1 MKQRK
6 PARRLALTALVAVG
20 LVAAGAA
27 LAHPDHPQGDAC
39 EAGFRNA
46 NIPGHPCV
54 PVWGLPLVE
63 WCRSAGL
70 TPMEIP
76 VNYLGERA
84 FQSGFHLHDATEQLT
99 FVFEENH
106 WACFL
111 ERKEYSVAIIDPPAA
126 SECTGDGYEMVVM
139 QRTNRA
145 GFTAFQNYDYFCMPP
160 RVGGGNQ
167 VTDFELARNGPH
179 CMKKKPY
186 ELYRPDVHGCTK
198 APTTPANVSA
208 RLLQG
213 GQISALVEVSWDP
226 VSESDARV
234 LADYYIIETVHRAST
249 WTRTIRV
256 ETLTPNSAARMSHR
270 IRIARP
276 AEYTASNPWQYAF
289 RVRSGVHRR
298 HYGNSFRGV
307 GVGYFA
313 DSAFSP
319 EVVIDDVFDRRDT
332 CAAQG
337 WELEVDGRTHWCNI
351 PWENAADGTTGERC
365 SISQNQRPLWCGS
378 IFGHNLKSG
387 RKDAYELP
395 SRDSLPYGD
404 RFLYNCPHNVSE
416 DFQECVCRPGFDNLP
431 KDGGGYYCRRRLNC
445 PAEQARENIDPYTC
459 GVCLASHDEVAGVCR
474 ERLDCPADQF
484 RENAS
489 PYTCGVCI
497 SGYREFRS
505 KRGNPGGV
513 CRPDRRITT
522 RDIGHHCPEA
532 RRLDFYSST
541 SVATIAADSAR
552 VETFTGVTTFF
563 DGTTGVATF
572 VESVEVGRACRLDA
586 SDDWCYTLD
595 YNRIESDAALTHFRL
610 RPIFAD
616 GSTSQI
622 HLPANAQSCDD
633 KYPACG
639 GENYGRS
646 NPFAECA
653 CDAGFV
659 PSNPAAPDN
668 ICTKNCAALK
678 RDSGT
683 DSRNCGACLENFV
696 DDIGGGEHCRA
707 VVDCAARNRL
717 QRNGHQCAGCAAGF
731 VEDDAGV
738 CRERVACPAGQIQQ
752 NAYQCGACLP
762 GHTMDDAGACQPIL
776 DCAAENRHQ
785 LNEYTCGA
793 CLSGLPDVG
802 GACVAAPQPTQCAM
816 QNRRQL
822 DEHTCGACLSGL
834 PDADGVCGATPLA
847 AQCEA
852 SDGEIRNTAI
862 ELTSG
867 ECLPVQQCLRRPV
880 PNARYRTHECFLW
893 SDTGRAEA
901 LADAHR
907 NDIVWADASTS
918 GVCVDRLTRYREA
931 DVRRIRRTCADAW
944 APAARSVA
952 WQCGGSASLSDPDN
966 VFSDCVNDYTQDA
979 CEAAGGEWKR
989 TSHALDPRGSE
1000 RTDTC
1005 LIDGVGCWLNARSRF
1020 DPDATVFYD
1029 IDHPHYSPYEPA
1041 PGEPSQR
1048 YEYPGSLNGSC
1059 EDLYPNNC
1067 ALATEGN
1074 AYLGCSEISHP
1085 GAPTIAPLTSGTMS
1099 LRWQPSVVS
1108 QGSSGTAR
1116 ISGYTVFRQ
1125 ARGGEWTQIGFAPEA
1140 NYIDAEAPRERYVR
1154 YRVRTEH
1161 SLSTT
1166 LTSAFSEYA
1175 RVAGCAADGHT
1186 EVARASHDPLC
1197 VPDAAQSLAQLCAN
1211 AGWWVPYHT
1220 AEQSPP
1226 NGFVHCGIGARDAQS
1241 GRIEHC
1247 GIWGDYQIA
1256 CSDPRLPFGD
1266 PPSFPTNNGVSRQYA
1281 FNCPANSAPD
1291 PDYASSNAPAQE
1303 CVCDEGHFKE
1313 GEQCMACESI
1323 GRVGVPGQRGVCST
1337 ECASDAILHHGAC
1350 AVAHSVA
1357 AAHVPLDGGVASV
1370 TATSVAAEGGR
1381 LRVPNGQRATFIATP
1396 AADYYVQRWSRGLC
1410 RDVGDET
1417 APGVEKTCA
1426 FAVSA
1431 DVTVTVTFA
1440 LGLPR
1445 ASAPKHFTAQLLPAT
1460 NDGPTAVRFRWQAPY
1475 DHHTPQGAAR
1485 LPLRFRWL
1493 PSPYHTIAP
1502 ALRYSF
1508 QRAGR
1513 HLKSGGAACPTMV
1526 FEDDDYVD
1534 DLPSP
1539 ALSATGALDADAA
1552 ADGYGVCRSYRL
1564 AAQTV
1569 RGVGVYATAN
1579 LFIHKRPS
1587 RPETPTATTN
1597 AHGSRISL
1605 RWREPTTN
1613 GSPILGYE
1621 ILRQIDGEGD
1631 FVLIAFAPSTP
1642 TLYVDSAVQDEAYSV
1657 RYRVRAR
1664 NAAGDSELSAASN
1677 AVDIPVASFL
1687 AYEVF
1692 RLADIVSARDRLL
1705 DIYFVINNNN
1715 PDMEDYQRKLG
1726 ESAAAFIDYINAD
1739 AWNLFIT
1746 SSYFIKPR
1754 VGGFAAKLAH
1764 PDHGP
1769 TAHFMTSTATD
1780 AAQEFSDAMRE
1791 LRLSSEAARSLRPR
1805 RALSPLTAL
1814 LLSVDGGADY
1824 FRNHPIIFNNKAF
1837 WRRIDRR
1844 TPMAVIVVS
1853 NEPERMI
1860 DTRYGAHH
1868 LDRASPDLN
1877 RLKAGLSSVKDEF
1890 AIYPLLIDSARML
1903 DGVGRFSPRQRQ
1915 RAFAEAADKPGLRAA
1930 AAATGGAVFVAGAD
1944 FSETMR
1950 QLVAHITDSLLGVE
1964 QITLSGV
1971 PYNPDINITFTDENG
1986 QQIDWTS
1993 DYSVR
1998 NNRLIFRR
2006 SVPQNLR
2013 SGLAHVFYYKTRP
2026 GR

>member
-1 MKQRK
+1 MRM
-6 PARRLALTALVAVG
+6 LASATLVVVG
-20 LVAAGAA
+20 LVAVNSA
-27 LAHPDHPQGDAC
+27 LAHSDHTNGAC
-39 EAGFRNA
+39 PSGMHRAD
-46 NIPGHPCV
+46 IPGEPCV
-54 PVWGLPLVE
+54 SAWNLPLIE
-63 WCRSAGL
+63 WCQSVDL
-70 TPMEIP
+70 TPRVVP
-76 VNYLGERA
+76 VNHWGQRVFRSDFYGHE
-84 FQSGFHLHDATEQLT
+84 DEDQLT
-99 FVFEENH
+99 SVFTENDYTCFVAQRRFEDTEST
-106 WACFL
+106 
-111 ERKEYSVAIIDPPAA
+111 RPDA
-126 SECTGDGYEMVVM
+126 SQCTNAGYQMVIM
-139 QRTNRA
+139 QKNARRT
-145 GFTAFQNYDYFCMPP
+145 FHVTDYDYFCMPP
-160 RVGGGNQ
+160 RVGGGNHAM
-167 VTDFELARNGPH
+167 DFELARNGPH
-179 CMKKKPY
+179 CMKKTPY
-186 ELYRPDVHGCTK
+186 ELYRPDVHGCTE
-198 APTTPANVSA
+198 APATPVNVSA
-208 RLLQG
+208 RLLQSPG
-213 GQISALVEVSWDP
+213 HALVEVSWDP
-226 VSESDARV
+226 ASRSSDAQKI
-234 LADYYIIETVHRAST
+234 LIDYHDVEVIPRANAMD
-249 WTRTIRV
+249 TRTIRF
-256 ETLTPNSAARMSHR
+256 EPASPNSAARMR
-270 IRIARP
+270 VEIRIERP
-276 AEYTASNPWQYAF
+276 AEYIASNPFTHRFGKFAF
-289 RVRSGVHRR
+289 RVRSGVYRR
-298 HYGNSFRGV
+298 HYGSSFSIGSAAN
-307 GVGYFA
+307 YFP
-313 DSAFSP
+313 DTDFSP

-365 SISQNQRPLWCGS
+365 SISINQRPLWCGH
-378 IFGHNLKSG
+378 IFGVHEDVAVN
-387 RKDAYELP
+387 DYELP
-395 SRDSLPYGD
+395 SRDSLPQGERYIH
-404 RFLYNCPHNVSE
+404 NCPHGVSE

-445 PAEQARENIDPYTC
+445 PVEQARENTDPYTCGACLATHDEVDGVCRKRLNCPVDQFREQADPYTC
-459 GVCLASHDEVAGVCR
+459 GVCV
-474 ERLDCPADQF
+474 
-484 RENAS
+484 
-489 PYTCGVCI
+489 
-497 SGYREFRS
+497 SGHREFR
-505 KRGNPGGV
+505 RGRV
-513 CRPDRRITT
+513 CRPDARITAQ
-522 RDIGHHCPEA
+522 DVVDHCPDDRVIVYFSQSPSNSEY
-532 RRLDFYSST
+532 DNN
-541 SVATIAADSAR
+541 TI
-552 VETFTGVTTFF
+552 
-563 DGTTGVATF
+563 
-572 VESVEVGRACRLDA
+572 VGRVCRLDA
-586 SDDWCYTLD
+586 SDDWCHVLNYEQV
-595 YNRIESDAALTHFRL
+595 ESDADASNFGLYAGHLAMPQTF
-610 RPIFAD
+610 
-616 GSTSQI
+616 
-622 HLPANAQSCDD
+622 LPANAQSCDD

-659 PSNPAAPDN
+659 QSNPAAPDN
-668 ICTKNCAALK
+668 ICTRDCAALN

-683 DSRNCGACLENFV
+683 DSRNCGACLEDFV

-738 CRERVACPAGQIQQ
+738 CRERVACPTGQIQL
-752 NAYQCGACLP
+752 NAYACGACLRGWTP
-762 GHTMDDAGACQPIL
+762 DGAGACQPIL

-802 GACVAAPQPTQCAM
+802 GACVAAPAPTQCAM
-816 QNRRQL
+816 QNRRQI

-862 ELTSG
+862 ELTGG

-880 PNARYRTHECFLW
+880 PNAQHRTHECFLW

-1029 IDHPHYSPYEPA
+1029 IDHPHYNPDEPA
-1041 PGEPSQR
+1041 PGEPSDR
-1048 YEYPGSLNGSC
+1048 YEYPGSLSSSC

-1074 AYLGCSEISHP
+1074 AYLGCSAVSRP
-1085 GAPTIAPLTSGTMS
+1085 GAPTVAPLTSGTMS

-1125 ARGGEWTQIGFAPEA
+1125 AMDGEWTQIGFAPEA
-1140 NYIDAEAPRERYVR
+1140 NYIDAEAPRERQVR
-1154 YRVRTEH
+1154 YYVRTEN
-1161 SLSTT
+1161 SLSTMT

-1175 RVAGCAADGHT
+1175 RVAGCAAAGHL
-1186 EVARASHDPLC
+1186 EVARLGLHPLC
-1197 VPDAAQSLAQLCAN
+1197 VPAAAQPFAQLCAN
-1211 AGWWVPYHT
+1211 AGWPVPYHT
-1220 AEQSPP
+1220 AERSPP
-1226 NGFVHCGIGARDAQS
+1226 NGFVRCGVGARDAQS
-1241 GRIEHC
+1241 GRIENC

-1266 PPSFPTNNGVSRQYA
+1266 PPNFPTNNGVYRQYA

-1291 PDYASSNAPAQE
+1291 PDYASQNALAQE

-1323 GRVGVPGQRGVCST
+1323 GRVGVPGQPGVCST
-1337 ECASDAILHHGAC
+1337 QCADGAILHHGAC

-1357 AAHVPLDGGVASV
+1357 AAHAPLDGGVLSV

-1396 AADYYVQRWSRGLC
+1396 AADYYVQRWSHRLC

-1431 DVTVTVTFA
+1431 DVTITVTFA
-1440 LGLPR
+1440 AGLPQ
-1445 ASAPKHFTAQLLPAT
+1445 SEAPENFTAELLRSS
-1460 NDGPTAVRFRWQAPY
+1460 DG
-1475 DHHTPQGAAR
+1475 TPVAAR
-1485 LPLRFRWL
+1485 IRWTA
-1493 PSPYHTIAP
+1493 PRNTGAP

-1513 HLKSGGAACPTMV
+1513 EIEDGVARCPTMI
-1526 FEDDDYVD
+1526 FADEDYTD

-1539 ALSATGALDADAA
+1539 SLRAGEILDSGVD
-1552 ADGYGVCRSYRL
+1552 DYGICRSYRL
-1564 AAQTV
+1564 AVQTA
-1569 RGVGVYATAN
+1569 RGVGVYASAN
-1579 LFIHKRPS
+1579 LFIYKRPE

-1605 RWREPTTN
+1605 RWRAPAAN
-1613 GSPILGYE
+1613 GSSILGYE
-1621 ILRQIDGEGD
+1621 ILRQIDGDGD
-1631 FVLIAFAPSTP
+1631 FVPIAFAPSTP

-1664 NAAGDSELSAASN
+1664 NAAGDSELSAASD
-1677 AVDIPVASFL
+1677 ALDIPVASFL
-1687 AYEVF
+1687 TYEIF
-1692 RLADIVSARDRLL
+1692 RFADIISARDRRL

-1715 PDMEDYQRKLG
+1715 PDMDDYQRKLG
-1726 ESAAAFIDYINAD
+1726 ESAAAFIDDINAD

-1746 SSYFIKPR
+1746 SSYFTKSR
-1754 VGGFAAKLAH
+1754 VGGHAAKLAH

-1791 LRLSSEAARSLRPR
+1791 LRLSGEAARSLRPR

-1824 FRNHPIIFNNKAF
+1824 FRDHPIVFNNEAF

-1860 DTRYGAHH
+1860 DTRYGAYD

-1877 RLKAGLSSVKDEF
+1877 RLKASLSSVKDEF

-1915 RAFAEAADKPGLRAA
+1915 RAFAEAADKPRLRAA

-2006 SVPQNLR
+2006 PIPQNLR
-2013 SGLAHVFYYKTRP
+2013 SGFARVFYYKTRP